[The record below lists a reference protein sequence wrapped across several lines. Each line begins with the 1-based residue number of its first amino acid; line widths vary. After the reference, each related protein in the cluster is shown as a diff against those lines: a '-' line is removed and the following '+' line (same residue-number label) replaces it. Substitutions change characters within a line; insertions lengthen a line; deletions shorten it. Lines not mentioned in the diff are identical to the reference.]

1 MPWVQI
7 QKAEKTTWDDYQRIS
22 QAVGDD
28 VPAGLIYHAAGEQDN
43 GHWQAVS
50 IWESEDDF
58 NRFRDERL
66 LTAVEQAVGAELA
79 QAGPP
84 PTESFDAKHVMRP

>member
-7 QKAEKTTWDDYQRIS
+7 QKAAEVGWDDYQRVQ

-28 VPAGLIYHAAGEQDN
+28 IPEGLIYHAAGEQEN
-43 GHWQAVS
+43 GRWQAVS
-50 IWESEDDF
+50 IWESEDHF

-66 LTAVEQAVGAELA
+66 LPVVQQVLGGDVSA
-79 QAGPP
+79 AGPP
-84 PTESFDAKHVMRP
+84 PTESFEAKHVWKP